1 MSQDIATRRQ
11 VHVLVVDDSAFM
23 RTALSRM
30 IASESGFEVIATA
43 CSGSD
48 ALEKIAS
55 LDPDVV
61 TLDIEMPGL
70 NGLQTLRCIMNQF
83 PRPVIMVSAVTEE
96 GAEQTFDALAAGAFD
111 YVPKKLSSTSLDIQH
126 IRQDL
131 VAKIRTAAQSRK
143 SGPCDVFSRKPPQSS
158 LLETWDT
165 VSTIAP
171 AIVALG
177 TSTGGPKALQEIL
190 PLFPRDFSVPIL
202 IVQHMPPGF
211 AGPFAQR
218 MNALCSVTVREATH
232 GEPIQPGVVYI
243 APAGMHMTVGRPSD
257 SRAIICLDTHPL
269 HPHSEDRLHVPS
281 VDVLMKSVAEAF
293 RSLALGVILTG
304 MGSDGAEGMK
314 AIHRLGG
321 LTIGQDEASCT
332 VYSMPRACAELGV
345 LSRVVSLSDIPG
357 QILQATQYR
366 RRA

>member
-1 MSQDIATRRQ
+1 MKQEVATRPQ
-11 VHVLVVDDSAFM
+11 VRVLVVDDSAFM

-30 IASESGFEVIATA
+30 IASEAGFEVAATA
-43 CSGSD
+43 CSGAD
-48 ALEKIAS
+48 ALEKASS

-70 NGLQTLRCIMNQF
+70 DGLQTLRYIMNQF
-83 PRPVIMVSAVTEE
+83 PRPVIMVSALTEE
-96 GAEQTFDALAAGAFD
+96 GAEQTLDALAAGAFD
-111 YVPKKLSSTSLDIQH
+111 YVSKHLSSSSLDILH

-131 VAKIRTAAQSRK
+131 LGKIRAAAQSRK
-143 SGPCDVFSRKPPQSS
+143 SHPPPQPSS
-158 LLETWDT
+158 LPTSDQ
-165 VSTIAP
+165 VSAIAP

-190 PLFPRDFSVPIL
+190 PLFPRDLSVPIL
-202 IVQHMPPGF
+202 IVQHLPPGF
-211 AGPFAQR
+211 TGTFAQR
-218 MNALCSVTVREATH
+218 MDALCSVTVREATH

-243 APAGMHMTVGRPSD
+243 APAGMHMTVERPSD
-257 SRAIICLDTHPL
+257 SRAIIWLDTRPEDCL
-269 HPHSEDRLHVPS
+269 HIPS

-293 RSLALGVILTG
+293 GNGALGVIMSG

-314 AIHRLGG
+314 AIHRRGG

-345 LSRVVSLSDIPG
+345 LSRVVPLLEIPG
-357 QILQATQYR
+357 QILQATRYH